1 MRIAICDD
9 DDQYRMQ
16 LLMLTKEY
24 ASTHTEQQVSYVTFS
39 SAQDLLEMACSQ
51 NQFDVCI
58 LDIVMPGVNGIELGM
73 RLRQNGYDGII
84 IYLTSS
90 KEFAIDSYAAKAF
103 DYLLKPVIPQKLF
116 SVLENAYAIISD
128 RAEKSIIVKTKNNCV
143 RLTYD
148 SILYAQLCKR
158 AVVYHLTNGETV
170 ESILLRIPF
179 AEAMQELLTD
189 TCFTFCGQST
199 VVNLCHITLV
209 GNEEIVFK
217 ETHRVY
223 FNQKLCREIRS
234 IWSDFW
240 FDREV

>member
-9 DDQYRMQ
+9 DEQYRMQ
-16 LLMLTKEY
+16 LLMLTKKY
-24 ASTHTEQQVSYVTFS
+24 ASAHTEQQVSYVTFS
-39 SAQDLLEMACSQ
+39 SAEDLLETACSQ
-51 NQFDVCI
+51 SLFDVCI

-90 KEFAIDSYAAKAF
+90 KEFAIDSYSTKAF
-103 DYLLKPVIPQKLF
+103 DYLLKPVIPKKLF
-116 SVLENAYAIISD
+116 SVLENAYATISD
-128 RAEKSIIVKTKNNCV
+128 RAKKSIIVKTKNSSV
-143 RLTYD
+143 RLTFD

-158 AVVYHLTNGETV
+158 VVVYHLTNGETV

-189 TCFTFCGQST
+189 TRFTFCGQST

-209 GNEEIVFK
+209 GNEEIIFK
-217 ETHRVY
+217 GTHKVY
-223 FNQKLCREIRS
+223 FNKKLCREIRS
-234 IWSDFW
+234 TWSDFW
-240 FDREV
+240 FDKDI